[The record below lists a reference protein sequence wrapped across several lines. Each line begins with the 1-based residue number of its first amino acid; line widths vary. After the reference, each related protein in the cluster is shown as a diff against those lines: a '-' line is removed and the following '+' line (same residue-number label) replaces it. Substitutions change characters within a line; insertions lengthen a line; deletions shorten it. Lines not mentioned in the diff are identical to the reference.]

1 MKIEKINENQI
12 RCTLNKADLAD
23 KELLLNELAYG
34 TDKAKELFREMMT
47 QAYEELGFEVDD
59 IPLMIEAIPV
69 SPECLILNITKVSD
83 PEELDTRFSRF
94 SRVSDYSEEDDDEDH
109 DLMDT
114 TDENI
119 MDVLDELVSDIET
132 SKNSNPN
139 SAFIPLPESIKKR
152 AIAANKD
159 KADSARKDRLESY
172 RVYRFRS
179 INDISEIAP
188 MLSNIYDGDN
198 SLFKNPA
205 DKQYYLLISL
215 SSNKN
220 QAFTRVCNIL
230 GEYGTKLKTTYATPY
245 HYNEHFKVIIKQNAL
260 QTLAKL

>member
-59 IPLMIEAIPV
+59 IPLMIEAIPI

-94 SRVSDYSEEDDDEDH
+94 SRVSDYSEDEEEDSDIT
-109 DLMDT
+109 DT

-119 MDVLDELVSDIET
+119 MDVLDELVSDIDAA
-132 SKNSNPN
+132 KNSNPN
-139 SAFIPLPESIKKR
+139 SAFIPLPDSIKKR
-152 AIAANKD
+152 AMATNKE
-159 KADSARKDRLESY
+159 KPEVSQKDRLDSY

-179 INDISEIAP
+179 INDISQIAP

-198 SLFKNPA
+198 SLFKNPS

-215 SSNKN
+215 SSNKS